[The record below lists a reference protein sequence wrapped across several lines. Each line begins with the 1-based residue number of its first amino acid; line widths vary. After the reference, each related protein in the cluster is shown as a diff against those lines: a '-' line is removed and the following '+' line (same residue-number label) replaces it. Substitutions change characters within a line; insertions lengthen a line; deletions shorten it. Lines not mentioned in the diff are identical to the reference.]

1 MKDPTEAARRRMVET
16 DAPARDL
23 AAHTG
28 ETWNAEE
35 LHRDFDVICF
45 LAPFVLVRRKA
56 DGKTGALE
64 FTHRPRVYFDWQED
78 R

>member
-1 MKDPTEAARRRMVET
+1 
-16 DAPARDL
+16 
-23 AAHTG
+23 
-28 ETWNAEE
+28 
-35 LHRDFDVICF
+35 
-45 LAPFVLVRRKA
+45 VLVRRKA

>member
-23 AAHTG
+23 AKTTG
-28 ETWNAEE
+28 QTWNTEE
-35 LHRDFDVICF
+35 LRRDFDVLGF

-64 FTHRPRVYFDWQED
+64 FTHHPRVYFDWTED